1 MSISFLF
8 PGQSSQKL
16 GMGKDL
22 YSKCTKARYIFEL
35 ANDILG
41 ERFSDFLFNATED
54 VLMDTRYTQPAI
66 FIYQVAAAM
75 GQDAIKPDCTAGHSL
90 GEYSALVVAGALSF
104 EDCLPFIKTR
114 GQVFYDAFQ
123 RNPSAMGA
131 VIALSDQT
139 VLDVLKQVSDE
150 DQTGLYIA
158 NYNGPGQFV
167 ITGALESVRK
177 ACKIMKGLGAKRALV
192 LPQKGVGHSPN
203 SAEEG
208 RILGEELKKL
218 KWHTPRVPIYMDAD
232 GKPHTDPQDILET
245 ELKLMTY
252 PVQFTDITINMKAD
266 GVTEFYEVG
275 CDDTLQKIVTR
286 MCSDEHVASIWS
298 TEKLKN
304 IKPYENSEFDKMEQY
319 K

>member
-1 MSISFLF
+1 MKAFVF

-22 YSKCTKARYIFEL
+22 YAKCPKAMAIFEQ

-41 ERFSDFLFNATED
+41 ERFSDFLFEASED

-66 FIYQVAAAM
+66 FIYQVAAAL
-75 GQDAIKPDCTAGHSL
+75 GQETIIPDCTAGHSL
-90 GEYSALVVAGALSF
+90 GEYAALVVAGALSF
-104 EDCLPFIKTR
+104 EECLPFIKTR

-131 VIALSDQT
+131 VIAVPDEQ
-139 VLDVLKQVSDE
+139 VREVLKQVSEE
-150 DQTGLYIA
+150 DNTGLYVA
-158 NYNGPGQFV
+158 NYNGPGQLV
-167 ITGALESVRK
+167 ITGARDSVKK
-177 ACKIMKGLGAKRALV
+177 ACKILKGMGAKRALV

-218 KWHTPRVPIYMDAD
+218 HWMTPRVPIYMDAD

-252 PVQFTDITINMKAD
+252 PVQWTDITMNMKAN
-266 GVTEFYEVG
+266 GVTEWYEVG
-275 CDDTLQKIVTR
+275 CDDTLQKIVSR
-286 MCSDEHVASIWS
+286 MVPDLTVKSIWDII
-298 TEKLKN
+298 EYQG
-304 IKPYENSEFDKMEQY
+304 IKPYENPDFE
-319 K
+319 

>member
-1 MSISFLF
+1 MKAFVF

-22 YSKCTKARYIFEL
+22 YEKCPKARAIFEQ

-41 ERFSDFLFNATED
+41 ERFSDFLFNASED

-66 FIYQVAAAM
+66 FIYQVATAL
-75 GQDAIKPDCTAGHSL
+75 GQDSIIPDCTAGHSL
-90 GEYSALVVAGALSF
+90 GEYAALVVAGALSF
-104 EDCLPFIKTR
+104 EECLPFIKTR
-114 GQVFYDAFQ
+114 GQVFYDAFE

-131 VIALSDQT
+131 VIAVPDEQ
-139 VLDVLKQVSDE
+139 VREVLKQVSEE
-150 DQTGLYIA
+150 DNTGLYVA
-158 NYNGPGQFV
+158 NYNGPGQLV
-167 ITGALESVRK
+167 ITGARDSVKK
-177 ACKIMKGLGAKRALV
+177 ACKILKGMGAKRALV

-218 KWHTPRVPIYMDAD
+218 HWMTPRVPIYMDAD

-252 PVQFTDITINMKAD
+252 PVQWTDITMNMKAN
-266 GVTEFYEVG
+266 GVTEWYEVG
-275 CDDTLQKIVTR
+275 CDDTLQKIVAR
-286 MCSDEHVASIWS
+286 MVPDMTVKSIWD
-298 TEKLKN
+298 TPTYQG
-304 IKPYENSEFDKMEQY
+304 IKPYENPDFE
-319 K
+319 

>member
-1 MSISFLF
+1 MKAFVF

-22 YSKCTKARYIFEL
+22 YAKCPKAREIFEQ

-41 ERFSDFLFNATED
+41 ERFSDFLFEASED
-54 VLMDTRYTQPAI
+54 ILMDTRYTQPAI
-66 FIYQVAAAM
+66 FIYQVAAAL
-75 GQDAIKPDCTAGHSL
+75 GQDAVLADCTAGHSL
-90 GEYSALVVAGALSF
+90 GEYAALVVAGALSF
-104 EDCLPFIKTR
+104 EECLPFIKTR
-114 GQVFYDAFQ
+114 GQVFYDAFD

-131 VIALSDQT
+131 VIAVPDEQ
-139 VLDVLKQVSDE
+139 VREVLKQVSEE
-150 DQTGLYIA
+150 DNTGLYVA
-158 NYNGPGQFV
+158 NYNGPGQLV
-167 ITGALESVRK
+167 ITGARDSVKK
-177 ACKIMKGLGAKRALV
+177 ACKILKEMGAKRALV

-218 KWHTPRVPIYMDAD
+218 HWMTPRVPIYMDAD

-252 PVQFTDITINMKAD
+252 PVQWTDITMNMKAN
-266 GVTEFYEVG
+266 GVTEWYEVG
-275 CDDTLQKIVTR
+275 CDDTLQKIVAR
-286 MCSDEHVASIWS
+286 MVPDLTVKSIWD
-298 TEKLKN
+298 TPTYQG
-304 IKPYENSEFDKMEQY
+304 IKPYENPDFDK

>member
-1 MSISFLF
+1 MKAFVF

-22 YSKCTKARYIFEL
+22 YAKCPKARAIFEQ

-41 ERFSDFLFNATED
+41 ERFSDFLFEASED

-66 FIYQVAAAM
+66 FIYQVAAAL
-75 GQDAIKPDCTAGHSL
+75 GQETIIPDCTAGHSL
-90 GEYSALVVAGALSF
+90 GEYAALVVAGALSF
-104 EDCLPFIKTR
+104 EECLPFIKTR

-131 VIALSDQT
+131 VIAVPDEQ
-139 VLDVLKQVSDE
+139 VREVLKQVSEE
-150 DQTGLYIA
+150 DNTGLYVA
-158 NYNGPGQFV
+158 NYNGPGQLV
-167 ITGALESVRK
+167 ITGARDSVKK
-177 ACKIMKGLGAKRALV
+177 ACKILKEMGAKRALV

-218 KWHTPRVPIYMDAD
+218 HWMTPRVPIYMDAD
-232 GKPHTDPQDILET
+232 GKPHTDPRDILET

-252 PVQFTDITINMKAD
+252 PVQWTDITMNMKAN
-266 GVTEFYEVG
+266 GVTEWYEVG
-275 CDDTLQKIVTR
+275 CDDTLQKIVAR
-286 MCSDEHVASIWS
+286 MVPDLTVKSIWD
-298 TEKLKN
+298 TPTYQGV
-304 IKPYENSEFDKMEQY
+304 KPYENPDFDKE
-319 K
+319 

>member
-1 MSISFLF
+1 MKAFVF

-16 GMGKDL
+16 GMGQDL
-22 YSKCTKARYIFEL
+22 YEKCPKARAIFEQ

-41 ERFSDFLFNATED
+41 ERFSDFLFNASED

-66 FIYQVAAAM
+66 FIYQVAAAL
-75 GQDAIKPDCTAGHSL
+75 GQESIIPDCTAGHSL
-90 GEYSALVVAGALSF
+90 GEYAALVVAGALSF
-104 EDCLPFIKTR
+104 EECLPFIKTR

-131 VIALSDQT
+131 VIAVPDEQ
-139 VLDVLKQVSDE
+139 VREVLKQVSEE
-150 DQTGLYIA
+150 DNTGLYVA
-158 NYNGPGQFV
+158 NYNGPGQLV
-167 ITGALESVRK
+167 ITGARDSVKK
-177 ACKIMKGLGAKRALV
+177 ACKILKGLGAKRALV

-218 KWHTPRVPIYMDAD
+218 HWLTPRVPIYMDAD

-252 PVQFTDITINMKAD
+252 PVQWTDITMNMKAN
-266 GVTEFYEVG
+266 GVTDWYEVG
-275 CDDTLQKIVTR
+275 CDDTLQKIVSR
-286 MCSDEHVASIWS
+286 MVPGLTVKSIWDII
-298 TEKLKN
+298 EYQGV
-304 IKPYENSEFDKMEQY
+304 KPYENPDFE
-319 K
+319 

>member
-1 MSISFLF
+1 MKAFVF

-22 YSKCTKARYIFEL
+22 YAKCPKARDIFEQ

-41 ERFSDFLFNATED
+41 ERFSDFLFEASED

-66 FIYQVAAAM
+66 FIYQVAAAL
-75 GQDAIKPDCTAGHSL
+75 GQESIIPDCTAGHSL
-90 GEYSALVVAGALSF
+90 GEYAALVVAGALSF
-104 EDCLPFIKTR
+104 EECLPFIKTR

-131 VIALSDQT
+131 VIAVPDEQ
-139 VLDVLKQVSDE
+139 VREVLKQVSEE
-150 DQTGLYIA
+150 DNTGLYVA
-158 NYNGPGQFV
+158 NYNGPGQLV
-167 ITGALESVRK
+167 ITGARDSVKK
-177 ACKIMKGLGAKRALV
+177 ACKILKGMGAKRALV

-218 KWHTPRVPIYMDAD
+218 HWMTPRVPIYMDAD

-252 PVQFTDITINMKAD
+252 PVQWTDITMNMKAN
-266 GVTEFYEVG
+266 GVTEWYEVG
-275 CDDTLQKIVTR
+275 CDDTLQKIVAR
-286 MCSDEHVASIWS
+286 MVPDLTVKSIWDS
-298 TEKLKN
+298 PEYYG
-304 IKPYENSEFDKMEQY
+304 IKPYENPDFE
-319 K
+319 

>member
-1 MSISFLF
+1 MKAFVF

-22 YSKCTKARYIFEL
+22 YAKCPKARAIFEQ

-41 ERFSDFLFNATED
+41 ERFSDFLFEASED

-66 FIYQVAAAM
+66 FIYQVAAAL
-75 GQDAIKPDCTAGHSL
+75 GQESIIPDCTAGHSL
-90 GEYSALVVAGALSF
+90 GEYAALVVAGALSF
-104 EDCLPFIKTR
+104 EECLPFIKTR

-131 VIALSDQT
+131 VIAVPDEQ
-139 VLDVLKQVSDE
+139 VREVLKQVSEE
-150 DQTGLYIA
+150 DNTGLYVA
-158 NYNGPGQFV
+158 NYNGPGQLV
-167 ITGALESVRK
+167 ITGARDSVKK
-177 ACKIMKGLGAKRALV
+177 ACKILKGLGAKRALV

-218 KWHTPRVPIYMDAD
+218 HWMTPRVPIYMDAD

-245 ELKLMTY
+245 DLKLMTY
-252 PVQFTDITINMKAD
+252 PVQWTDITMNMKAN
-266 GVTEFYEVG
+266 GVTEWYEVG
-275 CDDTLQKIVTR
+275 CDDTLQKIVAR
-286 MCSDEHVASIWS
+286 MVPDLTVKSIWD
-298 TEKLKN
+298 TPAYQG
-304 IKPYENSEFDKMEQY
+304 IKPYENPDFDKE
-319 K
+319 

>member
-1 MSISFLF
+1 MKAFVF

-22 YSKCTKARYIFEL
+22 YEKCPKARAIFEQ

-41 ERFSDFLFNATED
+41 ERFSDFLFNASED

-66 FIYQVAAAM
+66 FIYQVAAAL
-75 GQDAIKPDCTAGHSL
+75 GQDAVLADCTAGHSL
-90 GEYSALVVAGALSF
+90 GEYAALVVAGALSF
-104 EDCLPFIKTR
+104 EECLPFIKTR
-114 GQVFYDAFQ
+114 GQVFFDAFQ

-131 VIALSDQT
+131 VIAVPDEQ
-139 VLDVLKQVSDE
+139 VRAVLKQVSEE
-150 DQTGLYIA
+150 DNTGLYVA
-158 NYNGPGQFV
+158 NYNGPGQLV
-167 ITGALESVRK
+167 ITGARDSVKK
-177 ACKIMKGLGAKRALV
+177 ACKILKEMGAKRALV

-218 KWHTPRVPIYMDAD
+218 HWMTPRVPIYMDAD

-252 PVQFTDITINMKAD
+252 PVQWTDITMNMKAD
-266 GVTEFYEVG
+266 GVTEWYEVG
-275 CDDTLQKIVTR
+275 CDDTLQKIVSR
-286 MCSDEHVASIWS
+286 MVPELTVNSIWDIPAY
-298 TEKLKN
+298 LGV
-304 IKPYENSEFDKMEQY
+304 KPYVNPDFDK
-319 K
+319 